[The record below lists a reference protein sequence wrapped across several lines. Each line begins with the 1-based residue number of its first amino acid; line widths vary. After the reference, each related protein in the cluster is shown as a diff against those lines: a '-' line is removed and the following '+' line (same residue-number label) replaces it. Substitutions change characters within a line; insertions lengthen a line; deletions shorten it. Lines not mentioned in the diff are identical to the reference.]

1 MLSNKEMRERIRGR
15 EIATIFQD
23 PMESLNPVFTVGGQL
38 QEFIEI
44 NRELP
49 PKDARDVAIET
60 LREVDIP
67 KPEDRF
73 DDYPHEFSGGM
84 RQRVLIAMA
93 MACQPSL
100 ILADEPTTALD
111 VTVEGQVLNLVS
123 KLQEEYGTSFVWVTH
138 DLAVVADICDRVN
151 VMYLG
156 QIAEQA
162 GVHDLF
168 DDTKHPYTQA
178 LLNSVP
184 GPTRL
189 STRWNPSRGD
199 ARSDQSPS
207 GCRFHPRCPEAREV
221 CREINPDPRNV
232 STAGAVHN
240 AACVKH
246 DVFDV
251 DYANS
256 APIQTDDDEF
266 GRICR

>member
-1 MLSNKEMRERIRGR
+1 
-15 EIATIFQD
+15 
-23 PMESLNPVFTVGGQL
+23 VFTVGGQL

-93 MACQPSL
+93 MACQPSPDSGRR
-100 ILADEPTTALD
+100 ADDGPRRDRRRPGPQPRLETPR
-111 VTVEGQVLNLVS
+111 
-123 KLQEEYGTSFVWVTH
+123 EYGTSFVWVTH

-168 DDTKHPYTQA
+168 DDTKHP
-178 LLNSVP
+178 
-184 GPTRL
+184 TRK
-189 STRWNPSRGD
+189 
-199 ARSDQSPS
+199 
-207 GCRFHPRCPEAREV
+207 RC
-221 CREINPDPRNV
+221 
-232 STAGAVHN
+232 
-240 AACVKH
+240 
-246 DVFDV
+246 
-251 DYANS
+251 
-256 APIQTDDDEF
+256 
-266 GRICR
+266 